1 MSAAHAPDMHATYT
15 GIRAVTQEVLPR
27 KVWQKRYARRLLTTD
42 FAVLAFVVGS
52 VQLFWLGFDDTANF
66 RFPTSPSDQYGGEVS
81 YGVVSAAILA
91 AWMCVLIAVGSV
103 DSRVMGA
110 GYTEYRKIT
119 DSGIGLFAAVATL
132 MFLLKLDVAR
142 GYLVLTFV
150 LGISGLLFARIA
162 WRRWLKSHRARGD
175 YSNQVVLV
183 GSRSSIRHI
192 SDELAKQPW
201 AGYHVVGAALAQDPR
216 DSGVLAIGNVP
227 VISDFNGV
235 REAMDVIGA
244 DTAIITGADHLDPQR
259 VRELSWELEKG
270 EYSLVMAPSLTDVS
284 GPRIH
289 SRPVAG
295 LPLMHVETPRYT
307 GLRAAMKRTFDI
319 VGSLCIIMLLALPM
333 IAVAIMVKATS
344 PGPVLFK
351 QQRVGLDGDEFR
363 MWKFRS
369 MRRDAEQ
376 VLAQLDAAD
385 RMDPGSVLFKMK
397 DDPRVTRVGRFI
409 RRYSIDELPQ
419 VFNVLMGSMSLVGP
433 RPSLAREVAQYEHHV
448 HRRFLVKPGIT
459 GLWQVSGRSD
469 LPWDEAVR
477 LDLYYVENWS
487 MTADLVILWR
497 TAQVV
502 LRGSGAY

>member
-1 MSAAHAPDMHATYT
+1 MRAAEAPDMHATYT
-15 GIRAVTQEVLPR
+15 GIQAVTEHHLPR
-27 KVWQKRYARRLLTTD
+27 RVWQKRYATRLIVTD
-42 FAVLAFVVGS
+42 FIVLALVIAT
-52 VQLFWLGFDDTANF
+52 VQLFWLGFDDTASF
-66 RFPTSPSDQYGGEVS
+66 GFPTSQDGEFSGEVG
-81 YGVVSAAILA
+81 YGIVSGMILVL
-91 AWMCVLIAVGSV
+91 WMIVLVAVGSV
-103 DSRVMGA
+103 DSRVMGV
-110 GYTEYRKIT
+110 GHTEYRKIT
-119 DSGIGLFAAVATL
+119 DSGVGLFAAIATM

-142 GYLVLTFV
+142 GYLLLTF
-150 LGISGLLFARIA
+150 GIGILSLLFARMV
-162 WRRWLKSHRARGD
+162 WRKWLKRHRARGD

-183 GSRSSIRHI
+183 GSSSSIRHI
-192 SDELAKQPW
+192 ADELAKQPW
-201 AGYHVVGAALAQDPR
+201 AGYNVVGAALAQNPR
-216 DSGVLAIGNVP
+216 DSGVLAIGSVP
-227 VISDFNGV
+227 IISDFDGV
-235 REAMDVIGA
+235 REAMDLIGA
-244 DTAIITGADHLDPQR
+244 DTAIITGADHLDPKR

-270 EYSLVMAPSLTDVS
+270 QYSLVMAPSLTDVS

-319 VGSLCIIMLLALPM
+319 LGSLLIIFLLSLPM
-333 IAVAIMVKATS
+333 AIVAILVKLTS

-351 QQRVGLDGDEFR
+351 QQRVGLDGEEFR

-369 MRRDAEQ
+369 MRQDAEQ
-376 VLAQLDAAD
+376 LLAQLDAAD

-397 DDPRVTRVGRFI
+397 QDPRITNVGRFI

-433 RPSLAREVAQYEHHV
+433 RPSLAREVAQYENHV

-487 MTADLVILWR
+487 MTADLLILWR
-497 TAQVV
+497 TANVV
-502 LRGSGAY
+502 IRGSGAY

>member
-1 MSAAHAPDMHATYT
+1 MSAAQAPDMHATYT
-15 GIRAVTQEVLPR
+15 GIRAATEEVLPR
-27 KVWQKRYARRLLTTD
+27 KVWQKRYARRLLVSD
-42 FAVLAFVVGS
+42 FVVLAVVIGS

-66 RFPTSPSDQYGGEVS
+66 GFPSGTGEQYGGEVS
-81 YGVVSAAILA
+81 YGIVSAVMLFL
-91 AWMCVLIAVGSV
+91 WMIALVAVGSV
-103 DSRVMGA
+103 DSRVMGV
-110 GYTEYRKIT
+110 GHTEYRKIT
-119 DSGIGLFAAVATL
+119 DSGIGLFTAVATI

-142 GYLVLTFV
+142 GYLLLTFA
-150 LGISGLLFARIA
+150 LGILGLLFARMI
-162 WRRWLKSHRARGD
+162 WRKWLTTHRMRGN
-175 YSNQVVLV
+175 YSSQVVLV

-201 AGYHVVGAALAQDPR
+201 AGYNVVGAALAQDPR
-216 DSGVLAIGNVP
+216 DSGVLAIGSVP
-227 VISDFNGV
+227 VISDFDGV
-235 REAMDVIGA
+235 REAMDIIGA

-259 VRELSWELEKG
+259 VRELSWELQQG

-307 GLRAAMKRTFDI
+307 GLRAAMKRSFDI
-319 VGSLCIIMLLALPM
+319 VGSLLI
-333 IAVAIMVKATS
+333 IAVMAIPMLVVAIVVKTTS

-351 QQRVGLDGDEFR
+351 QQRVGLDGQEFR

-369 MRRDAEQ
+369 MRKDAEL

-385 RMDPGSVLFKMK
+385 RMDPGNILFKMK
-397 DDPRVTRVGRFI
+397 DDPRVTSVGRFI

-433 RPSLAREVAQYEHHV
+433 RPSLAREVAQYDHHV

-487 MTADLVILWR
+487 LTGDLVILWR
-497 TAQVV
+497 TANVV
-502 LRGSGAY
+502 IRGSGAY